1 MPDIQTI
8 LLIFG
13 VAFLL
18 VLFTRRAIRKQ
29 KARAI
34 SEAVP
39 ARPSQ
44 PRTPQVKTP
53 MTEAQFK
60 VAWKNLSYLMLLA
73 GAGNLYVAYTAAG
86 DAMQASSTLEAAIRY
101 GDAVF
106 AIAAAVVSVLVFR
119 RPAKKLVF
127 AYLIITVI
135 PIMFF
140 MSTGHYTDALVH
152 LFPLILVYFVVQPVW
167 SFLKE

>member
-1 MPDIQTI
+1 
-8 LLIFG
+8 
-13 VAFLL
+13 
-18 VLFTRRAIRKQ
+18 
-29 KARAI
+29 
-34 SEAVP
+34 
-39 ARPSQ
+39 
-44 PRTPQVKTP
+44 
-53 MTEAQFK
+53 
-60 VAWKNLSYLMLLA
+60 
-73 GAGNLYVAYTAAG
+73 
-86 DAMQASSTLEAAIRY
+86 MQASSTLETAIRY
-101 GDAVF
+101 GDAAF